1 MNQEQVL
8 VKEFLEKKPLYSD
21 LVVPKIFRNYNS
33 EFVSLREI
41 VYFCQ
46 NCGCVKPLHNVH
58 DDLELY
64 CMPPNKNEIVSFLA
78 FKCVSC
84 QVFSKEFLVRFEKID
99 RNFLKITKIG
109 EYPQK
114 QLPKNKFLSKFFR
127 EDKAEYNK
135 AIICIANGYG
145 VAAFAYMRRIVEK
158 NILSLLN
165 QIQESVS
172 RDSAISNSIN
182 ELKATSPMSDKIK
195 IANSALPDYLK
206 PDGFN
211 PLAQIYGLLS
221 DGVHS
226 LSDSECLDKAEN
238 IQACLE
244 FLISELAAHKQNKEE
259 FKKRLDALRK

>member
-1 MNQEQVL
+1 MNANT
-8 VKEFLEKKPLYSD
+8 KEIRDLLENYPLYKQVS
-21 LVVPKIFRNYNS
+21 NS
-33 EFVSLREI
+33 SATNLFDPTTVSLREI
-41 VYFCQ
+41 SSFCENCDEIKPFHNFNDSHQVYTVPPATLKKMDTVQFNCVTCQ
-46 NCGCVKPLHNVH
+46 KTSRIFHLWIERRDNL
-58 DDLELY
+58 
-64 CMPPNKNEIVSFLA
+64 SFL
-78 FKCVSC
+78 VS
-84 QVFSKEFLVRFEKID
+84 
-99 RNFLKITKIG
+99 KIG
-109 EYPQK
+109 EFPQK
-114 QLPKNKFLSKFFR
+114 QLPKNKSLSKFFR

-135 AIICIANGYG
+135 AVICIANGYG

-158 NILSLLN
+158 NILSLLD

-172 RDSAISNSIN
+172 QDSAISNSIN
-182 ELKATSPMSDKIK
+182 ELKATSPMSDRIR

-211 PLAQIYGLLS
+211 PLGQIYGLLS

>member
-1 MNQEQVL
+1 MNEEQIL
-8 VKEFLEKKPLYSD
+8 LKDFLENKPLYSEVSMKKD
-21 LVVPKIFRNYNS
+21 FPMYNTTSVNFR
-33 EFVSLREI
+33 EM
-41 VYFCQ
+41 VYFCDI
-46 NCGCVKPLHNVH
+46 CESIKPLHNDC
-58 DDLELY
+58 DDY
-64 CMPPNKNEIVSFLA
+64 NFFSIAYTDKQTMIFRRFS
-78 FKCVSC
+78 CVSC
-84 QVFSKEFLVRFEKID
+84 QKFYKEFLIRLVKVD
-99 RNFLKITKIG
+99 GKSCTLMKVG

-114 QLPKNKFLSKFFR
+114 QLPKSKTLSKFFR

-135 AIICIANGYG
+135 AVICIANGYG

-158 NILSLLN
+158 NILSLLD

-172 RDSAISNSIN
+172 QDSAISNSIN
-182 ELKATSPMSDKIK
+182 ELKATSPMSDRIR

-211 PLAQIYGLLS
+211 PLGQIYGLLS

-238 IQACLE
+238 IQVCLE